1 MDAAGAIVSRRR
13 SPKRGSVYAIFP
25 ELVGLPTVIH
35 HPHFSL
41 EVLLFDEEQV
51 WRDDG
56 QGSWRRRHWSIYD
69 RRLLAAHEAVEF
81 ATAADF
87 GALLPPDLPGVF
99 DCRTLAAAIAQPHA
113 LAQKMAYCLRHMGVL
128 AVTGKQ
134 RNALLY
140 ARS

>member
-1 MDAAGAIVSRRR
+1 
-13 SPKRGSVYAIFP
+13 
-25 ELVGLPTVIH
+25 
-35 HPHFSL
+35 
-41 EVLLFDEEQV
+41 
-51 WRDDG
+51 
-56 QGSWRRRHWSIYD
+56 
-69 RRLLAAHEAVEF
+69 VEF